1 MVMGAVFLGAH
12 STRIS
17 HGGVPRRYIPQRGQ
31 DIDMLD
37 SAIAS
42 ADSPIHAVRKAT
54 DGADCSNQ
62 AVWTVLELGESV
74 GP

>member
-1 MVMGAVFLGAH
+1 
-12 STRIS
+12 
-17 HGGVPRRYIPQRGQ
+17 
-31 DIDMLD
+31 MLD